1 MSFKKPVAA
10 VLSYSETRRDARVL
24 RQISW
29 LSEAGFIV
37 ENHGLGDADLGT
49 QVSHCKI
56 LDSKLRARLRGYI
69 ERNPEKR
76 GAELVGLLSDPEFME
91 KARTGG
97 FSLIVLNDLDFL
109 GDQRL
114 FLAAEESRTPI
125 ILDLHEYFPDTGH
138 SWLWEALHGS
148 FYNWLLSQIKRYRP
162 FRVLTVSDEIADL
175 YLKNLGIRATA
186 IMNIPDSS
194 FSALASARQ
203 FEVDGTIRLVHHGMW
218 HPRRG
223 ILRIIRAMTKVEIDA
238 HLTLILVARTLTL
251 RFLKAFIGLLGL
263 NSRVDVI
270 PPKSFDEII
279 PTLSGYDLEIIFY
292 HPPHSKN
299 HFYSLPNKFFEAMR
313 AGLGLIV
320 GQSPSMAR
328 IVRESGNG
336 LVVDS
341 WTHEGLA
348 KAINSIA
355 ASDIATFRANS
366 NEAIKTYNSDIQKKL
381 FQEIC
386 FAAKNSRKS
395 GD

>member
-10 VLSYSETRRDARVL
+10 VLSYSQTRSDPRVL

-29 LSEAGFIV
+29 LLEAGFLV
-37 ENHGLGDADLGT
+37 ENHGLGDVDLGT
-49 QVSHCKI
+49 QVRHYKI
-56 LDSKLRARLRGYI
+56 LDSKLRTRLRGYI
-69 ERNPEKR
+69 ERNPGKR
-76 GAELVGLLSDPEFME
+76 SAELAGRLADPDFRE

-114 FLAAEESRTPI
+114 FLAAEESRTPL

-138 SWLWEALHGS
+138 GWLWKSLHGN
-148 FYNWLLSQIKRYRP
+148 FYKWLLSQIKLHRP
-162 FRVLTVSDEIADL
+162 FRVLTVSEEIADL
-175 YLKNLGIRATA
+175 YLKNLGIRALP
-186 IMNIPDSS
+186 IMNIPDSP
-194 FSALASARQ
+194 FSASESARQ
-203 FEVDGTIRLVHHGMW
+203 FDVSGTIRLVHHGIW

-223 ILRIIRAMTKVEIDA
+223 ILRMIQAMTKVEINA
-238 HLTLILVARTLTL
+238 HLTLILVARSLTL
-251 RFLKAFIGLLGL
+251 RFLKALIGLLGL

-279 PTLSGYDLEIIFY
+279 PTLSDYDLEIIFY

-299 HFYSLPNKFFEAMR
+299 HFYSLPNKFFEAMH

-320 GQSPSMAR
+320 GQSPSMAK

-348 KAINSIA
+348 KAINSLT

-366 NEAIKTYNSDIQKKL
+366 NEALLTYNSDIQKKL

-386 FAAKNSRKS
+386 FAAKKSRKS